1 MKPAS
6 AAKAFWIVGLALIL
20 ALATRSGP
28 AEAAEITLRLK
39 GGGFQLTGE
48 LKEYDTSK
56 YVIENRSFGT
66 MTLDATR
73 FDCIGQGCPRAA
85 YAAPAALSLAV
96 SRSKTIR
103 IHGSDVVGAE
113 LMPLL
118 VQGYADSIGAKAVK
132 AVGANPLEMQIR
144 LTDAN
149 ENEIATVELQR
160 YGTEQAIAGLA
171 NGTVQIAMA
180 DRPITGEEEAQLASG
195 GLPNIRSAAHEH
207 VIALDGLV
215 IVVSDDNP
223 AVSVSVDHIA
233 RIFAGEIT
241 DWQDIGLPPGPISVY
256 STESRSG
263 TFSVFDALVLSP
275 RNLALTGDAQ
285 IMGSSGD
292 VSDAVA
298 RDPNGIGLTSFAF
311 LRNAKAINVE
321 SPCGLITRPS
331 IFTVKAEE
339 YPLTRRIYLYTGI
352 LTQPHARGLIDY
364 IFSPAAQ
371 RQIASAQ
378 FVDQSADFL
387 GFEDQGGR
395 IAYAL
400 NAPAEDFDMGQMRQ
414 LISEM
419 NGARRLS
426 LTFRFQLGSVEL
438 DARARA
444 DINRLVDLMRTPELG
459 SKEILL
465 LGFADSIG
473 QFASNTTLS
482 QRRAAQVH
490 NTLLSAAG
498 NTVNPALISSR
509 GYSELAPVA
518 CNDSN
523 EGRYLNRRVE
533 VWVRD

>member
-1 MKPAS
+1 MKS
-6 AAKAFWIVGLALIL
+6 ITAAKAVWIMGLALVL
-20 ALATRSGP
+20 ALATRGGP

-48 LKEYDTSK
+48 LKEYDTTK
-56 YVIENRSFGT
+56 YVIENRNFGT
-66 MTLDATR
+66 MTLDAAR
-73 FDCIGQGCPRAA
+73 FDCIGQGCPRAP
-85 YAAPAALSLAV
+85 YAAPAALSFAG
-96 SRSKTIR
+96 STSKTIR

-118 VQGYADSIGAKAVK
+118 VQGYASSIGAKAVK

-149 ENEIATVELQR
+149 EQEIATFDLQR
-160 YGTEQAIAGLA
+160 YGTEQAVAGLG

-180 DRPITGEEEAQLASG
+180 DRPLTEPESQLLASS
-195 GLPNIRSAAHEH
+195 GLPNIRSAQHEH

-215 IVVSDDNP
+215 IVVADDNP
-223 AVSVSVDHIA
+223 AVSISIDNIA
-233 RIFAGEIT
+233 RIFAGEVT
-241 DWQDIGLPPGPISVY
+241 DWSEIGLPPGPITVY
-256 STESRSG
+256 STESSSG

-298 RDPNGIGLTSFAF
+298 RDPSGIGLTSFAF
-311 LRNAKAINVE
+311 VRNAKAINVE

-331 IFTVKAEE
+331 IFSVKSEE
-339 YPLTRRIYLYTGI
+339 FPLTRRIYLYTGI

-371 RQIASAQ
+371 SQIASAQ
-378 FVDQSADFL
+378 FVDQTADFL

-400 NAPAEDFDMGQMRQ
+400 NAPAEDFDMAMMRQ
-414 LISEM
+414 LISDM
-419 NGARRLS
+419 NGAQRMS
-426 LTFRFQLGSVEL
+426 LTFRFNLGSIDL
-438 DARARA
+438 DARGRA
-444 DINRLVDLMRTPELG
+444 DINRLVDLLRTPELG
-459 SKEILL
+459 AKEILL
-465 LGFADSIG
+465 LGFADSVG
-473 QFASNTTLS
+473 QFTSNTTLS
-482 QRRAAQVH
+482 QRRATQVH
-490 NTLLSAAG
+490 NTLLEAAG

-518 CNDSN
+518 CNDSD